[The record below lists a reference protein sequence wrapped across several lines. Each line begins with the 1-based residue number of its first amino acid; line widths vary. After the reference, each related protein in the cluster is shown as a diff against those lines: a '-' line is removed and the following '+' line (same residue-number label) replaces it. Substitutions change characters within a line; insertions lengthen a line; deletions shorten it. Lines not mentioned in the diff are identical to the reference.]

1 MSFSIVLKI
10 ALLAGGT
17 SSEREVS
24 LKGASAVKKA
34 LENLGHK
41 YEFFDPAK
49 DLPKLAQRAKE
60 FDCAF
65 LVVHG
70 PGGEDGTLQGFLD
83 SIGLPYQGAG
93 VLGSA
98 LAMHKGISKK
108 LYKLAGLKIPE
119 GKTISKGTSF
129 EQIKEYAQKLSFPL
143 VIKPATQGSSVG
155 LSIVKSEKNLKE
167 AVDKAFNIDDEII
180 IEKYLKGR
188 EITVGILDDKPLPVV
203 EIIPKVS
210 EIFDYKTKYTPGL
223 AEEVCP
229 AQLSKALT
237 QKAQE
242 YGLIAH
248 RALKLRHYSRTD
260 MIVVGKEIYVLET
273 NTIPGMTETS
283 LLPLAAKVAGYSFEE
298 LIQKLLEL
306 ALKDKPK
313 NKIPV

>member
-1 MSFSIVLKI
+1 MSSIGVLKI

-24 LKGASAVKKA
+24 LKGAEGVKRA
-34 LENLGHK
+34 LERLGHK

-98 LAMHKGISKK
+98 LAMHKGISKS
-108 LYKLAGLKIPE
+108 LYKLAGLNVPE
-119 GKTISKGTSF
+119 GKTFSKEVSF
-129 EQIKEYAQKLSFPL
+129 ETIKAYGEKIGFPL
-143 VIKPATQGSSVG
+143 VVKPATQGSSVG
-155 LSIVKSEKNLKE
+155 LSVVKKKEDLKNALE
-167 AVDKAFNIDDEII
+167 KAFSIDREII
-180 IEKYLKGR
+180 IEKYLKGK
-188 EITVGILDDKPLPVV
+188 EITVGVLEDSPLPVV
-203 EIIPKVS
+203 EIVPKVS
-210 EIFDYKTKYTPGL
+210 EIFDYETKYTPGL
-223 AEEVCP
+223 AEEICP
-229 AQLSKALT
+229 ARLPERLT
-237 QKAQE
+237 KKAQE

-248 RALKLRHYSRTD
+248 KTLKLRHYSRTD
-260 MIVVGKEIYVLET
+260 MIVAEDEIYVLET

-283 LLPLAAKVAGYSFEE
+283 LLPLAAKVAGYSFPA

-306 ALKDKPK
+306 TLKDRKT
-313 NKIPV
+313 